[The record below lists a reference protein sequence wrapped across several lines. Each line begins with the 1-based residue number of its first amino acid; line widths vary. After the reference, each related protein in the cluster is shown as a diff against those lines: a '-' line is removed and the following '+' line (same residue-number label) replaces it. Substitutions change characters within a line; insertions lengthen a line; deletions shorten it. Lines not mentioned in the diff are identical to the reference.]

1 MIDIILFAVFAVFIG
16 FKLFN
21 ALGRKDFD
29 AAARAQDNVV
39 RFPGGDKKKVVD
51 VKFEEIKDDYEE
63 LEKKHGSEIAKQI
76 KEIRKL
82 DSSFNEKDFTFGA
95 KKAFEIILGAFS
107 KGDKETLKPLLAK
120 DIYEGFQA
128 EIDRREQSGEI
139 EETTLVAVLASDI
152 KDIKMAS
159 KWNARVVV
167 EIVSEQIR
175 LIKDK
180 KGQILQGDPSR
191 VDKVS
196 ERWTFS
202 RNLSSPNPNW
212 ELIETGSAG

>member
-1 MIDIILFAVFAVFIG
+1 MIDIILFAAFAVFMG

-21 ALGRKDFD
+21 ALGKKDFD
-29 AAARAQDNVV
+29 ATAQVKDNVV
-39 RFPGGDKKKVVD
+39 KFPNGDNAKVVD
-51 VKFEEIKDDYEE
+51 VKFEEVKDDYEE
-63 LEKKHGSEIAKQI
+63 LEKKHGSKIVEQI

-82 DSSFNEKDFTFGA
+82 DGSFNEKDFITGA
-95 KKAFEIILGAFS
+95 KKAFEIILSAFS
-107 KGDKETLKPLLAK
+107 RGDKEALKPLLSK
-120 DIYEGFQA
+120 EVYDGFQA
-128 EIDRREQSGEI
+128 EIDRREQSGEV
-139 EETTLVAVLASDI
+139 EETTLVAILTSDI

-212 ELIETGSAG
+212 ELVETGSAI